1 MGNENLLKMP
11 RRRGKVAKNP
21 YFSPNMGH
29 LSVFLDEKSLLA

>member
-11 RRRGKVAKNP
+11 RRQEKVAKNP

-29 LSVFLDEKSLLA
+29 FSVFLDE